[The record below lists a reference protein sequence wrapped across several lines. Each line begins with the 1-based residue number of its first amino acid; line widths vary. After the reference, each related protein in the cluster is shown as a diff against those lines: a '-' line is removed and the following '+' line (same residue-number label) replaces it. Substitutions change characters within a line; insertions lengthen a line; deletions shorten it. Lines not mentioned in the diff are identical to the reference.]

1 LEAGKTRPVTPEGT
15 VGLVVS
21 PDSKFVLARDPE
33 RRRWLYPLEGGDRQP
48 FTATLAPGDNVI
60 DWEKDGNS
68 LLVLRAGVPAKVFR
82 VYLGSS
88 KVEELKTFSAS
99 DPAGVVTV
107 GGARFSSDR
116 KSYAYDYFR
125 ILSDLYVVDGLK

>member
-1 LEAGKTRPVTPEGT
+1 LESGKTRAITPEGT
-15 VGLVVS
+15 AGLVVS
-21 PDSKFVLARDPE
+21 PDSKFVLTRDSE
-33 RRRWLYPLEGGDRQP
+33 RKRWLYPLEGGDRQP
-48 FTATLAPGDNVI
+48 FTATLASSDEVI
-60 DWEKDGNS
+60 EWEKDGNS

-88 KVEELKTFSAS
+88 KVEDVKTFSPS

-107 GGARFSSDR
+107 GGVRFSSDR

>member
-1 LEAGKTRPVTPEGT
+1 MESGKTRSVTPEGT

-21 PDSKFVLARDPE
+21 PDSKFLLATDPQ
-33 RRRWLYPLEGGDRQP
+33 RKRWLYPLEGGDRQP
-48 FTATLAPGDNVI
+48 FTATLASGDEVMQ
-60 DWEKDGNS
+60 WEKDGNS

-88 KVEELKTFSAS
+88 KVEDVKTFSPS